1 MKVASVRKARPE
13 EAFLLPAIEQSAG
26 ELFRGLGD
34 LSWIADE
41 DNMSVERHLELIR
54 AGTSWVAAGSDGQP
68 AGFLCAMLLP
78 ATLHIVELA
87 VCLESQRQGVGRC
100 LMEHVICWAY
110 SHRLSS
116 ITLTTFRD
124 LPWNGPFYCS
134 LGFRVLSAQQIDS
147 RLGRILREEAVNGM
161 SPHRRCA
168 MRLDLNGWPSSPR
181 SR

>member
-1 MKVASVRKARPE
+1 MQVATVRNTRPE
-13 EAFLLPAIEQSAG
+13 EAYVFPAIEQSAG

-34 LSWIADE
+34 LSWIAD
-41 DNMSVERHLELIR
+41 DGNMSVERHLELIR
-54 AGTSWVAAGSDGQP
+54 AGTSWVASGPRGQL

-87 VCLESQRQGVGRC
+87 VGLETQRQGVGRC
-100 LMEHVICWAY
+100 LMEHAISWAY
-110 SHRLSS
+110 SRHLST

-124 LPWNGPFYCS
+124 IPWNGPFYSS
-134 LGFRVLSAQQIDS
+134 LGFKVLSAQQIDA

-161 SPHRRCA
+161 PRHRRCA
-168 MRLDLNGWPSSPR
+168 MRLDLDEWPSSPH